1 MYGEPL
7 CNHSIVTEE
16 ERIKDM
22 VKDLVCGMEIEEM
35 KSKATYGYEGQT
47 YYFCAPEC
55 KDQFVDLASP
65 QMNSELPEKVG
76 RFLEMTEIHAGERIR
91 KARSVKIESKGA
103 WTISAK
109 SNLSTSIYSAW
120 T

>member
-1 MYGEPL
+1 VHGGPL
-7 CNHSIVTEE
+7 CNISIVTEE
-16 ERIKDM
+16 ERIKEM
-22 VKDLVCGMEIEEM
+22 VKDLVCGMEIEET
-35 KSKATYGYEGQT
+35 KSRATYDYEGQT

-76 RFLEMTEIHAGERIR
+76 RFLEMTEIHAGEGIR

-103 WTISAK
+103 WAISAK
-109 SNLSTSIYSAW
+109 SNLPTSINSAW